1 MHHGQRPRRLATWVD
16 RDLPELQPR
25 VTTHTITAADA
36 GQRLDRWLRKALPDV
51 PLAAIFRHVRSGRIR
66 VDGKKADGALRL
78 AAGMQIELR
87 LPAADLAA
95 LTEERPRRAAAAA
108 TAAWPPELAPKIVLA
123 DDDIL
128 VVDKPA
134 GLAAQPGTGAE
145 QVNLVAWLDHQRLGQ
160 RSTTFA
166 SAPAHRLDRGTSGLL
181 AIGLSP
187 RGLRGLTAAFRD
199 DRVDKGY
206 VAVVH
211 GVPASASGSITAPLR
226 ENANPRPERPRVV
239 VAADGKPARTD
250 WTVLGTFGD
259 TTLVRLV
266 LFTGRLHQI
275 RAHLAHFGHPIVGDR
290 RYGSRVTMPG
300 RFLLH
305 AARLAFLHPVT
316 GAELDLRAPLPAHFG
331 AAARMPFDWS

>member
-1 MHHGQRPRRLATWVD
+1 MD
-16 RDLPELQPR
+16 
-25 VTTHTITAADA
+25 THAITSADA
-36 GQRLDRWLRKALPDV
+36 GQRLDRWLRKALPAV

-78 AAGMQIELR
+78 AEGMQIELR
-87 LPAADLAA
+87 LAPADLAA
-95 LTEERPRRAAAAA
+95 LTAERPRRAAGAAA
-108 TAAWPPELAPKIVLA
+108 TMWPSDLAPKTIFA
-123 DDDIL
+123 DEDIL

-145 QVNLVAWLDHQRLGQ
+145 AINLVAWLDRQGLGQ
-160 RSTTFA
+160 RSATFA
-166 SAPAHRLDRGTSGLL
+166 PAPAHRLDRGTSGLL
-181 AIGLSP
+181 AIGLSA

-199 DRVDKGY
+199 DVVVKGY

-211 GVPASASGSITAPLR
+211 GAPASTSGSITAPLR
-226 ENANPRPERPRVV
+226 EIVDSRPERPRVV
-239 VAADGKPARTD
+239 VDAAGRPARTD

-259 TTLVRLV
+259 TALLRLS

-275 RAHLAHFGHPIVGDR
+275 RAHLAHLGHPIVGDR

-305 AARLAFLHPVT
+305 AARLALPHPVT
-316 GAELDLRAPLPAHFG
+316 GAALDLRAPLPAHFG
-331 AAARMPFDWS
+331 AAARTPIDWP